1 MGKIGFMLLGG
12 VIAILGLGILIL
24 ICMLASWISDK
35 RIMHKI
41 NKENNLSYQLAEA
54 KVCLEQLVSEITV
67 GELEVEPNVLQQ
79 AENFLNEVKK
89 NDRNTGKGR
98 TKT

>member
-12 VIAILGLGILIL
+12 AITIVGLGILIL

-41 NKENNLSYQLAEA
+41 NK
-54 KVCLEQLVSEITV
+54 
-67 GELEVEPNVLQQ
+67 
-79 AENFLNEVKK
+79 KK
-89 NDRNTGKGR
+89 
-98 TKT
+98 